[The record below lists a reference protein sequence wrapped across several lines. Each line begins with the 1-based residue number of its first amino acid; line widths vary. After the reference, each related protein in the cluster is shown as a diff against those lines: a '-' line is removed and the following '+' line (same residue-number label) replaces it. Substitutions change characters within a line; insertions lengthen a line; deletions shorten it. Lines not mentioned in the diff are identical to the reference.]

1 MAFAEPNAAGLRITC
16 VIGARIRPSDLL
28 LFGGTV
34 AAAALCF
41 PRWGLAAALV
51 VAVATLSVGVGR
63 RMSAV
68 ASVAAASTAAAGFV
82 HFAVAPE
89 HFAEWWGFG
98 TFFVL
103 CGEVQLGWALVAR
116 RVPRDWVF
124 AVGLA
129 GNLSLVL
136 LWVVSRTSGLPF
148 GPDPGVPEAVG
159 TPDALAVAL
168 ELVSAASCA
177 LALSPRYARALPRTL
192 GLCLLAITSLAVM
205 WALLSI

>member
-116 RVPRDWVF
+116 RVPRDWVLRSGSP
-124 AVGLA
+124 AICPWCCSGS
-129 GNLSLVL
+129 SLGHQGCRSARTRVCPKQSAHLMRLPLRWSSSVRHRAL
-136 LWVVSRTSGLPF
+136 LPSRRATRGPCRARSG
-148 GPDPGVPEAVG
+148 
-159 TPDALAVAL
+159 
-168 ELVSAASCA
+168 CA
-177 LALSPRYARALPRTL
+177 FSRSPR
-192 GLCLLAITSLAVM
+192 SQ
-205 WALLSI
+205 